1 MMESKRQRIWCRS
14 FLALA
19 MVIALGAT
27 GASAASQESQSGTLA
42 DSSVDG
48 ATPSAVDQAYVPP
61 AKDEPPLPE
70 LPSTP
75 VLDTSSY
82 PDCREDHQ
90 KFAMPFDRADDT
102 NRCTGLLDQYYA
114 QVLTPFREQM
124 IAHQNALSALYT
136 DKVGGKMQYSQASQD
151 GFYKKMMEEHA
162 RSDPDGE
169 NLADYRAAEKRY
181 QDDRAYLRDRFCF
194 NTGCGGYPVP
204 EIMVAEAGDGKS
216 NEADKK
222 KRKKKKTA
230 SKSGK
235 GQKCKKSRRRGG
247 LLGGVLG
254 GVVGDAAGLGTI
266 GTIISSGFGAVL
278 VGEIACKLTDK
289 EQEKAAEATV
299 AVTEKE
305 EVGATAQ
312 WDSPSRSGVSGS
324 STVTALNTEP
334 SGRRCMNITDVA
346 IIDGEETRVSK
357 QMCRGPGESRY
368 SIV

>member
-1 MMESKRQRIWCRS
+1 MMDINRRGNARGS
-14 FLALA
+14 FVALA
-19 MVIALGAT
+19 MLIALSAAGAP
-27 GASAASQESQSGTLA
+27 AASQESQSQTPA
-42 DSSVDG
+42 EASDES
-48 ATPSAVDQAYVPP
+48 ATPSAADQAYVPP
-61 AKDEPPLPE
+61 ALDEPPLPA
-70 LPSTP
+70 LPPTP

-90 KFAMPFDRADDT
+90 KIAMPFDRAEDT

-114 QVLTPFREQM
+114 QVLTPFREEM
-124 IAHQNALSALYT
+124 IAHQNAVSALYT
-136 DKVGGKMQYSQASQD
+136 EQVGGKMQYSQASQD

-181 QDDRAYLRDRFCF
+181 QDDRAYLADRFCF

-204 EIMVAEAGDGKS
+204 AIMVAEASDDHS
-216 NEADKK
+216 DNADKK
-222 KRKKKKTA
+222 KPKKKKTA

-235 GQKCKKSRRRGG
+235 GQKCKKSRKRGG
-247 LLGGVLG
+247 FLGGVLG

-299 AVTEKE
+299 EVTEKE
-305 EVGATAQ
+305 EVGATAE
-312 WDSPSRSGVSGS
+312 WKSPTRSGVTGS

-357 QMCRGPGESRY
+357 QMCRGPGEARY

>member
-1 MMESKRQRIWCRS
+1 MTEIYRQGKCCRS
-14 FLALA
+14 FVALT
-19 MVIALGAT
+19 MMIALVAT
-27 GASAASQESQSGTLA
+27 GAPAASQESP
-42 DSSVDG
+42 SSESAAEA
-48 ATPSAVDQAYVPP
+48 ATAPEADQAYVPP
-61 AKDEPPLPE
+61 AQDEPPLPA
-70 LPSTP
+70 LPATP

-90 KFAMPFDRADDT
+90 KIAMPFDRAEDT
-102 NRCTGLLDQYYA
+102 NRCTLLLDQYYA
-114 QVLTPFREQM
+114 EVLTPFREKM

-136 DKVGGKMQYSQASQD
+136 NQVGGKMQYSQASQD
-151 GFYKKMMEEHA
+151 SFYKKMMEEHA

-169 NLADYRAAEKRY
+169 NLAGYRAAEKRY
-181 QDDRAYLRDRFCF
+181 QDDRAYLQDRFCF

-204 EIMVAEAGDGKS
+204 AIMVAEAAEDQSGD
-216 NEADKK
+216 ADKK

-230 SKSGK
+230 AKSSRN
-235 GQKCKKSRRRGG
+235 QKCKKSRKRGG
-247 LLGGVLG
+247 FLGGVLG
-254 GVVGDAAGLGTI
+254 GVVGDAAGLGTV

-289 EQEKAAEATV
+289 EQKKAAEATV
-299 AVTEKE
+299 EVTEKE
-305 EVGATAQ
+305 EVGATAE
-312 WDSPSRSGVSGS
+312 WKSPTRSGVSGS